1 MRNEAEQG
9 SPCGLIRARVCPQ
22 GRSHPSGLRI
32 YFSVT
37 PTRRKPRTAIPTDDI
52 ISDLLVI
59 GSGAAGL
66 SAALRAAQAGLNV
79 VVLTGASDPLESNSD
94 HAQGG
99 IVARP
104 PGDSA
109 ESLAADIAAAGDGIC
124 NPEAV
129 RLLAEGIPEVI
140 SLLEELKVDF
150 SRDANGELDYT
161 QEAAHS
167 IRRIAHSDD
176 ATGHAI
182 TSRILDTVK
191 VEPRITLVPRETAVD
206 LITTPH
212 HSLDPTA
219 VYREVECLG
228 AYALDQA
235 SGRVRRYLAAHTVLA
250 TGGLGQLY
258 LHTTNPRV
266 ARGDG
271 LAMAFRAGAQ
281 IINAEYVQFHPT
293 AFYHRDADR
302 FLITESVRGEGAIL
316 RRRDGTAFMR
326 EYHPDGDLAARDI
339 VARAIHEE
347 MLKTGAE
354 YVLLDLTPLSVDPK
368 ARFPTVYE
376 KLMQYGVDITKQP
389 IPVVPAAHYFCGGVK
404 VDTWGRTSI
413 RRLYAVGEVS
423 CTGLHG
429 ANRLA
434 STSLAEAI
442 LWGRRAGEDAAAS
455 CGEGPPCP
463 ALDPGELAVWHDEGL
478 TEDTDPLLIIQD
490 WMMIKSTMWNYAGI
504 VRTAK
509 RLQRAVADLNYL
521 AHRVEQ
527 FYRETKL
534 ADSLVGLRNGI
545 AAAQIIADAAQRN
558 PTSRGCHFRKD

>member
-1 MRNEAEQG
+1 VSTKTNAQ
-9 SPCGLIRARVCPQ
+9 
-22 GRSHPSGLRI
+22 
-32 YFSVT
+32 
-37 PTRRKPRTAIPTDDI
+37 DDI
-52 ISDLLVI
+52 IADLLVV
-59 GSGAAGL
+59 GSGAAGA
-66 SAALRAAQAGLNV
+66 SAALRAAEAGLNV
-79 VVLTGASDPLESNSD
+79 IMLTGAGDPLESNSD

-109 ESLAADIAAAGDGIC
+109 AELAADIMAAGDGIC

-129 RLLAEGIPEVI
+129 RLLAESVPEIMRFLV
-140 SLLEELKVDF
+140 EDLKVEL
-150 SRDANGELDYT
+150 SRDPQGNLDYT

-167 IRRIAHSDD
+167 RRRIAHADD

-182 TSRILDTVK
+182 TSRILDAVEA
-191 VEPRITLVPRETAVD
+191 EPRITLAPRQTAVD

-212 HSLDPTA
+212 HALDPTA
-219 VYREVECLG
+219 VYREVECRG

-235 SGRVRRYLAAHTVLA
+235 SGKVRRYLASHTVLA

-258 LHTTNPRV
+258 VHTTNPRV

-293 AFYHRDADR
+293 AFYHRDAER
-302 FLITESVRGEGAIL
+302 FLITESVRGEGAVL
-316 RRRDGTAFMR
+316 RRRDGTEFMH
-326 EYHPDGDLAARDI
+326 EYHPDGSLASRDV

-347 MLKTGAE
+347 MLKSGAE
-354 YVLLDLTPLSVDPK
+354 YVLLDLAPLSVDPK
-368 ARFPTVYE
+368 VRFPTAYE
-376 KLMQYGVDITKQP
+376 KLMQFGVDITKQP

-404 VDTWGRTSI
+404 VDTWGHTSI

-442 LWGRRAGEDAAAS
+442 LWGQRAGEDAVATH
-455 CGEGPPCP
+455 EPVPPDLP
-463 ALDPGELAVWHDEGL
+463 AGIAVWHDEGL

-509 RLQRAVADLNYL
+509 RLQRAGADLNYL

-545 AAAQIIADAAQRN
+545 TSAQIIADAALRN
-558 PTSRGCHFRKD
+558 PTSRGCHFRRD

>member
-1 MRNEAEQG
+1 M
-9 SPCGLIRARVCPQ
+9 S
-22 GRSHPSGLRI
+22 
-32 YFSVT
+32 
-37 PTRRKPRTAIPTDDI
+37 DDI
-52 ISDLLVI
+52 ASDVLVI
-59 GSGAAGL
+59 GCGAAG
-66 SAALRAAQAGLNV
+66 AATALEAAKLGLDV
-79 VVLTGASDPLESNSD
+79 VVLTGAADPAESNSD
-94 HAQGG
+94 YAQGG

-109 ESLAADIAAAGDGIC
+109 QELAADIMAAGDGMC

-129 RLLAEGIPEVI
+129 RLLAEGIPAVMAY
-140 SLLEELKVDF
+140 LVDELHVEL
-150 SRDANGELDYT
+150 SRGADGDLDYT

-167 IRRIAHSDD
+167 RRRIAHADD

-182 TSRILDTVK
+182 TARMLEALTRQRRIRLA
-191 VEPRITLVPRETAVD
+191 PRQTAVD

-212 HSLDPTA
+212 HALDPVS
-219 VYREVECLG
+219 VYGEVECLG
-228 AYALDQA
+228 AYALDQQ
-235 SGRVRRYLAAHTVLA
+235 SGAVRRFLAPHTVLA
-250 TGGLGQLY
+250 TGGAGQLY

-271 LAMAFRAGAQ
+271 LAMAARAGAE
-281 IINAEYVQFHPT
+281 IINAEYIQFHPT
-293 AFYHRDADR
+293 AFYHRDAER
-302 FLITESVRGEGAIL
+302 FLISESVRGEGAVL

-347 MLKTGAE
+347 MLRSGAE

-368 ARFPTVYE
+368 IRFPTIYE
-376 KLMQYGVDITKQP
+376 KLLQFGVDITSQP
-389 IPVVPAAHYFCGGVK
+389 VPVVPAAHYSCGGVK
-404 VDTWGRTSI
+404 VDTWGRSSL

-434 STSLAEAI
+434 STSLAEAVI
-442 LWGRRAGEDAAAS
+442 WGQRAARDAAQR
-455 CGEGPPCP
+455 GEPLPPGMG
-463 ALDPGELAVWHDEGL
+463 DRIAVWHDEGL
-478 TEDTDPLLIIQD
+478 TEDTDPLLVIQD

-504 VRTAK
+504 VRTGK
-509 RLQRAVADLNYL
+509 RLQRAVADLGYL

-534 ADSLVGLRNGI
+534 TDSMIGLRNGI
-545 AAAQIIADAAQRN
+545 AAAQIIARAALRN
-558 PTSRGCHFRKD
+558 PVSRGCHYRKD

>member
-1 MRNEAEQG
+1 MSAKN
-9 SPCGLIRARVCPQ
+9 
-22 GRSHPSGLRI
+22 
-32 YFSVT
+32 
-37 PTRRKPRTAIPTDDI
+37 DDI
-52 ISDLLVI
+52 VTDLLVI
-59 GSGAAGL
+59 GCGAAGA
-66 SAALRAAQAGLNV
+66 SAALHAARSGLDV
-79 VVLTGASDPLESNSD
+79 VVLTGAADPLESNSD
-94 HAQGG
+94 YAQGG

-104 PGDSA
+104 PGDTA
-109 ESLAADIAAAGDGIC
+109 DSLASDIMAAGDGIC
-124 NPEAV
+124 NPDAV
-129 RLLAEGIPEVI
+129 RLLAEGIPEIIRFLV
-140 SLLEELKVDF
+140 EELKVEF
-150 SRDANGELDYT
+150 SRDANGDLDYT

-167 IRRIAHSDD
+167 RRRIAHAND

-182 TSRILDTVK
+182 TGRILEAVK
-191 VEPRITLVPRETAVD
+191 AETRIALAQRQTAVD

-219 VYREVECLG
+219 IYRDIECLG
-228 AYALDQA
+228 AYALDQV
-235 SGRVRRYLAAHTVLA
+235 SGKVRRYIASHTVLA

-271 LAMAFRAGAQ
+271 LAMAYRAGAQ

-293 AFYHRDADR
+293 AFYHRDAER
-302 FLITESVRGEGAIL
+302 FLITESVRGEGAVL
-316 RRRDGTAFMR
+316 RRRDGTEFMR
-326 EYHPDGDLAARDI
+326 EYHPDGDLASRDV

-347 MLKTGAE
+347 MLKSGAE

-368 ARFPTVYE
+368 VRFPTVYE
-376 KLMQYGVDITKQP
+376 KLMQFGVDITKQP

-404 VDTWGRTSI
+404 VDTWGRTSV
-413 RRLYAVGEVS
+413 RRLYAAGEVS

-434 STSLAEAI
+434 STSLAEAL
-442 LWGRRAGEDAAAS
+442 LWGKRAAEDAAGVGAHGNAPS
-455 CGEGPPCP
+455 RGWGFSLPSDL
-463 ALDPGELAVWHDEGL
+463 AGRIAVWHDEGL

-504 VRTAK
+504 VRTGK

-534 ADSLVGLRNGI
+534 ADSLIGLRNGI
-545 AAAQIIADAAQRN
+545 TAAQIIADAGLRN
-558 PTSRGCHFRKD
+558 PASRGCHFRRD